1 MPVNTKQ
8 WRTEIGS
15 FNRPQKEKT
24 KNVSCC
30 LWNVNSLKAHT
41 LSKLSQFEALSV
53 YKHDFICIF
62 ETFFDP
68 SIQQGEKHPA

>member
-15 FNRPQKEKT
+15 FNGPQKEKT

-41 LSKLSQFEALSV
+41 LSKLSQFETLSL
-53 YKHDFICIF
+53 
-62 ETFFDP
+62 
-68 SIQQGEKHPA
+68 